1 MNKLNK
7 LNNIEVIDEKLLTA
21 IDGGKGGKVNIG
33 ISISVQWDQI
43 RDTLRGIGDG
53 IFGHRRKY

>member
-1 MNKLNK
+1 MNKIDQ
-7 LNNIEVIDEKLLTA
+7 LNNIELIDEKSLTN
-21 IDGGKGGKVNIG
+21 IEGSKGGKVNIG
-33 ISISVQWDQI
+33 ISVSVSWDQI

>member
-1 MNKLNK
+1 MNKIDQ
-7 LNNIEVIDEKLLTA
+7 LNNIELIDEKSLTN
-21 IDGGKGGKVNIG
+21 IEGGKGGKVNIG
-33 ISISVQWDQI
+33 ISVSVSWDQI